1 MQLLPDFSCNPGSFP
16 GQTDN
21 LNRRPE
27 ATEVPLPDPSG
38 ATSRYTPRLSPQ
50 PETLHGG
57 PPAPCWGPQQR
68 TWYSHFHW
76 NGTASLRRNAMILVK
91 YM

>member
-1 MQLLPDFSCNPGSFP
+1 MKPRDFIRSQKVSS
-16 GQTDN
+16 T
-21 LNRRPE
+21 
-27 ATEVPLPDPSG
+27 VPHE
-38 ATSRYTPRLSPQ
+38 Q
-50 PETLHGG
+50 H
-57 PPAPCWGPQQR
+57 